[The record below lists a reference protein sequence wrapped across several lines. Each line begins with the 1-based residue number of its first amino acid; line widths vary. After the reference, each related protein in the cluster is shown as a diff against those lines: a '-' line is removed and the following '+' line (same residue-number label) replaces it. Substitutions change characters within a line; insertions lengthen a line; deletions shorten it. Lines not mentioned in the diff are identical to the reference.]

1 MPGGYG
7 LVIRRGEAT
16 VVDICD
22 IRPVTDL
29 PSGAEAFG
37 HVLTQAVQ
45 RPVRNVGVE
54 VGADLSGG
62 LDSAT
67 AVLLAAAVGPVRAVT
82 YTDGHTS
89 GEDTTYA
96 ARVAE
101 HAGIPHEIAAGNDDH
116 LPYRFDGAPD
126 TAEPAAD
133 VVNWHMDRLYL
144 APVTGK
150 PLHLTGHGGDVVL
163 DASSAAWVG
172 MIQRGEERAA
182 RRHAASWARLRGIA
196 PGPYWKALRQTAVL
210 GRRGALLRA
219 ADELEAGSLPA
230 AGPVQLGVVPPG
242 RRSVLA
248 DPLRPRSYGGDA
260 AGSRRG
266 SAAGPLRAA
275 AA

>member
-1 MPGGYG
+1 M
-7 LVIRRGEAT
+7 
-16 VVDICD
+16 
-22 IRPVTDL
+22 
-29 PSGAEAFG
+29 
-37 HVLTQAVQ
+37 
-45 RPVRNVGVE
+45 
-54 VGADLSGG
+54 GADLSGG

-101 HAGIPHEIAAGNDDH
+101 HAGHPARDRRRQRRPPPLPVRRCAGHRRAGRRCRELAHGPPLPRPRHRQAAALDRARRGC
-116 LPYRFDGAPD
+116 GAGREQRRVGRHD
-126 TAEPAAD
+126 PAGRGARREAPCR
-133 VVNWHMDRLYL
+133 VVGAAAWHRAGAVLEGA
-144 APVTGK
+144 APN
-150 PLHLTGHGGDVVL
+150 GG
-163 DASSAAWVG
+163 ARAAWRSAA
-172 MIQRGEERAA
+172 R
-182 RRHAASWARLRGIA
+182 
-196 PGPYWKALRQTAVL
+196 
-210 GRRGALLRA
+210 GRR
-219 ADELEAGSLPA
+219 AGSRLPPCRR
-230 AGPVQLGVVPPG
+230 PVQLGVVPPG